1 MARERSSAWEEYGK
15 AWAARRR
22 QKLREVPAGEPL
34 PGGLR
39 HGTHSAY
46 VAGCLC
52 KECKAASDAY
62 KAQQK
67 LRLLESLVS
76 DEPLPGN
83 LEHGMYATYILGCRC
98 DACTQANADY
108 HRRREQKA
116 RRTKIPKP
124 LKKDTHGEHACFT
137 AGCRCDLCT
146 EAMST
151 RYKEWY
157 RRSCEKKGATA
168 PKVLKRDTHGE
179 PACYNAGCRCD
190 LCTAAASQR
199 SREWMKRHPGVSA
212 VYSAKNRRH
221 RLEYGLHLGVPIKHG
236 ELDAY
241 INLGCRCELC
251 KEANTKH
258 VTESKERRV
267 AKGGPIPHGVSGY
280 GNYKCRCD
288 ICKAAKAE
296 YVRGYWARKK
306 VERAREVTSPR
317 DPADSRP

>member
-67 LRLLESLVS
+67 LRLLESIVS

-83 LEHGMYATYILGCRC
+83 LEHGMYAT
-98 DACTQANADY
+98 
-108 HRRREQKA
+108 
-116 RRTKIPKP
+116 
-124 LKKDTHGEHACFT
+124 
-137 AGCRCDLCT
+137 GCRCDLCT

-306 VERAREVTSPR
+306 VERAEEVTSPR